1 MESEEPSYRHELRSL
16 AGLARFLPVF
26 LGVMLASAF
35 SLSVLYDTADIVL
48 PAWTAGADLL
58 GAYGVVGL
66 ITLPLI
72 AWVTAALRR
81 GRAQRVVWAEVQ
93 EGRLVV
99 ELAPKKAFAKGERLT
114 VPLERVRGGYWTEE
128 TDGRRRISLEL
139 QGGLSE
145 GDRLVLELP
154 AHLATPICE
163 KTIGA
168 KQEFDLT
175 RRAYGPGIAIA
186 MVSLVAG
193 IVASRVLLGQLVAR
207 VAAQAGEHAAA
218 AHSGAWAVGLFV
230 ACTGAVAA
238 ITSFALGATT
248 VCVGVDGLRIEGGLR
263 SRFFRFDAIAEVCV
277 GRGGLTLLAGRRR
290 VRILA
295 PGAPRSRLEALAAQ
309 IEERARAARVVGE
322 ALPVVARRGRRA
334 LSTAQLGEW
343 RTRIA
348 ALTKERG
355 YRVGSVSAEHLFGA
369 LERPGGPAD
378 ERVAAAL
385 ALTIRGDDESRVRI
399 RAVASEMADEA
410 TRSLLLRVAEDEADD
425 ASIAALLSRQRQL

>member
-1 MESEEPSYRHELRSL
+1 MEPEEPSYRHELRSL

-58 GAYGVVGL
+58 GAYGVIGL
-66 ITLPLI
+66 IGLPLI
-72 AWVTAALRR
+72 AWVTARLRR

-93 EGRLVV
+93 EGRLIV

-128 TDGRRRISLEL
+128 SDGRRRISLEL

-163 KTIGA
+163 QTIGA

-186 MVSLVAG
+186 MVSLGAG
-193 IVASRVLLGQLVAR
+193 FVASRLLLGQLGAR

-218 AHSGAWAVGLFV
+218 AHSGAWALGLFV

-238 ITSFALGATT
+238 IASFALGATT

-263 SRFFRFDAIAEVCV
+263 SRFLRFDAITEVRV
-277 GRGGLTLLAGRRR
+277 GSAGLTLLLGRRR
-290 VRILA
+290 VQILA
-295 PGAPRSRLEALAAQ
+295 PGVPRARLSALAAR

-322 ALPVVARRGRRA
+322 ALPVVARSGRS
-334 LSTAQLGEW
+334 LSTTQLDEW
-343 RTRIA
+343 RRRIA
-348 ALTKERG
+348 ALTGERG
-355 YRVGSVSAEHLFGA
+355 YRVGSLSAEHLFGA
-369 LERPGGPAD
+369 LERPGGPAE

-385 ALTIRGDDESRVRI
+385 ALATQGDGESRVRI